1 MESFAGDDLA
11 GAFGEKSELTP
22 VALEVE
28 GRKLWVNPEDL
39 SKESPV
45 FNNLFF
51 GKSGENE
58 RAEEVVVL
66 KGHSI

>member
-11 GAFGEKSELTP
+11 GEKSEQTP

-28 GRKLWVNPEDL
+28 GKKLWVNPEDL

-45 FNNLFF
+45 FNNLF
-51 GKSGENE
+51 GKSGENGS
-58 RAEEVVVL
+58 AEEVVVL